1 VHDALDGKTIRAI
14 RASLGMSEVQFAL
27 LFGVTIRTV
36 ELWEADVVVPS
47 RITAM
52 VIRAEAERAR
62 SAAAADDGAGPNDGA
77 RPESRSSRTRGRIVA
92 PRSARSRRRA

>member
-1 VHDALDGKTIRAI
+1 MSDPLDGKAIRAI
-14 RASLGMSEVQFAL
+14 RASLGMTEMEFAL

-36 ELWEADVVVPS
+36 ALWESDVVVPS

-62 SAAAADDGAGPNDGA
+62 AAAEAADGGDRSQASQLRGRTDAA
-77 RPESRSSRTRGRIVA
+77 RP
-92 PRSARSRRRA
+92 PRARRRV